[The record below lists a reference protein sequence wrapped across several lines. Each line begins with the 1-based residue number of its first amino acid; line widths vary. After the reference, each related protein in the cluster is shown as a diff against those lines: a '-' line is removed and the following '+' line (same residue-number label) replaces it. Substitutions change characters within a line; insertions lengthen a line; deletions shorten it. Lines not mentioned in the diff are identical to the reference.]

1 MREAEELSRVIGEV
15 YDASLDPA
23 LWPHAIES
31 ICGYVGAASASLHSQ
46 DSVTRATD
54 ALFWWGRASTAP
66 HYFKIYLEK
75 YGKINP
81 IFPGVVFFDLE
92 LPVAVPDVIS
102 CEEFV
107 RTRFFQ
113 EWLAPQSLMD
123 GLFSNLEKGATS
135 CALFT
140 AMRHAAQGP
149 VDDRMRRRFELI
161 TPHVRRAMLIGQV
174 IDLHRVEAAALA
186 DSLDELASGMF
197 IVDSNGRI
205 IHANLS
211 AHRLIAEA
219 NLLRAPNGRIA
230 ALDLQSRTLLDVFS
244 AAKAGDA
251 AVGKKGIALPLT
263 ARTGERYVAHVLPLT
278 SGARRKAGVSYAAT
292 AAMFIRKAALDLP
305 SPPEALASQFK
316 LTPAE
321 VRVLFAI
328 VEIGGVPEVAPV
340 LGIADQTVKSHLHHI
355 YEKTE
360 TKRQA
365 DLVKLVASYSARP

>member
-1 MREAEELSRVIGEV
+1 M
-15 YDASLDPA
+15 
-23 LWPHAIES
+23 
-31 ICGYVGAASASLHSQ
+31 
-46 DSVTRATD
+46 
-54 ALFWWGRASTAP
+54 
-66 HYFKIYLEK
+66 
-75 YGKINP
+75 
-81 IFPGVVFFDLE
+81 
-92 LPVAVPDVIS
+92 
-102 CEEFV
+102 
-107 RTRFFQ
+107 
-113 EWLAPQSLMD
+113 
-123 GLFSNLEKGATS
+123 
-135 CALFT
+135 FT
-140 AMRHAAQGP
+140 
-149 VDDRMRRRFELI
+149 
-161 TPHVRRAMLIGQV
+161 
-174 IDLHRVEAAALA
+174 
-186 DSLDELASGMF
+186 
-197 IVDSNGRI
+197 
-205 IHANLS
+205 
-211 AHRLIAEA
+211 
-219 NLLRAPNGRIA
+219 
-230 ALDLQSRTLLDVFS
+230 

-292 AAMFIRKAALDLP
+292 AAMFIRKAELDLP